1 MKNIVLFLTIF
12 ASFSLFGQTG
22 RLKKADGYYNQLA
35 YSLALP
41 IYEELIGSEVDS
53 PKMKSKLAFC
63 YFQNSLPIEA
73 EKTYREVVN
82 TPDATEDDYFYF
94 AQSLKQNN
102 KYAESDQWMEKVK
115 MKKESDLRSDKY
127 IMNKN
132 YLKEIEDQ
140 GINFEI
146 QNLKVNTTESDF
158 GGYPTYDGKSVY
170 FVSARKK
177 KALIQ
182 RDWSWNNH
190 RFLDLYKATPDNIE
204 LTNPSVMKKK
214 VNSKF
219 HEGPVSFTPDGKMV
233 YFTRNNVAKG
243 KMRKDQKGIQNLKMY
258 VAPVDANGLWGA
270 EKEIAF
276 NSKDYSVGHPSIS
289 KDGKTMYFASDM
301 PGTLGGADIW
311 KCTINTDGSLGKP
324 ENLGKSIN
332 TEGQEMF
339 PFISPEGNLFFSSN
353 GQIGLG
359 GLDVFVCLNEGESN
373 IGNPINVGKPVNS
386 TADDFSFS
394 LNHDGMTGYFSS
406 NRSGGRGSDDI
417 YWFKQIKPFK
427 KQLFLE
433 GITME
438 KGTNAILSGADITLV
453 APDGTRSI
461 VKADANGK
469 YSFPVEKNLM
479 YSIEVKK
486 DNYFN
491 YSTKLSTESLDPS
504 LTVINKNIDLE
515 KDPGLAL
522 YALVTESK
530 TNLPIEGVK
539 IIIID
544 NVTKQPL
551 IDATTPSTGDDMKGL
566 VGKKVGDKL
575 SYTIQLQKEGYF
587 PKTVQFNYVINK
599 PGIVKV
605 HEALAGALTMDKEVK
620 DLREL
625 VQINDIRFDLN
636 KDFIR
641 PDAALEL
648 DKVVA
653 VMNKYPN
660 MVIELGSHTDCRSS
674 YKYNKDLS
682 DRRAKNSA
690 AYIKARI
697 TNPARIYGKGYG
709 EYRLLND
716 CKCEGAVKSTCTN
729 EQHDVN
735 RRTEFKIISIG
746 SDKVDVINTST
757 QSFDKK

>member
-1 MKNIVLFLTIF
+1 MKNLVLFIALF
-12 ASFSLFGQTG
+12 AATSTFGQAG
-22 RLKKADGYYNQLA
+22 KMKKADNYYNHLA
-35 YSLALP
+35 YALALP
-41 IYEELIGSEVDS
+41 LYEELIGSEVDS
-53 PKMKSKLAFC
+53 PKLKSKLAYC
-63 YFQNSLPIEA
+63 YYQNSRSVEA
-73 EKTYREVVN
+73 EKTYRDVVN
-82 TPDATEDDYFYF
+82 TADATEDDYFYF

-115 MKKESDLRSDKY
+115 MKKATDIRSDKY
-127 IMNKN
+127 IANKN
-132 YLKEIEDQ
+132 YLKDIEAQ
-140 GINFEI
+140 GIKFEI
-146 QNLKVNTTESDF
+146 QHLKVNTSEADF
-158 GGYPTYDGKSVY
+158 GGYPTHDAKSVY

-177 KALIQ
+177 KALIH
-182 RDWSWNNH
+182 RDWTWNNR
-190 RFLDLYKATPDNIE
+190 RFLDLYKATPESKE
-204 LTNPSVMKKK
+204 LTNPSIMKKK

-219 HEGPVSFTPDGKMV
+219 HEGPVAFTPDGKTV
-233 YFTRNNVAKG
+233 FFTRNNISKG

-258 VAPVDANGLWGA
+258 VAPVDVNGTWGS

-276 NSKDYSVGHPSIS
+276 NSKDYSVGHPSIA
-289 KDGKTMYFASDM
+289 KDGKTLYFASDM

-311 KCTINTDGSLGKP
+311 KCPINPDGSLGKA

-339 PFISPEGNLFFSSN
+339 PWISPDGNLFFSSN

-359 GLDVFVCLNEGESN
+359 GLDVFVCLNDGKSGV
-373 IGNPINVGKPVNS
+373 GNPINVGMPVNS
-386 TADDFSFS
+386 SADDFSLS
-394 LNHDGMTGYFSS
+394 VNPDGMTGYFSS
-406 NRSGGRGSDDI
+406 NRVGGSGDDDI

-427 KQLFLE
+427 KQLILE
-433 GITME
+433 GIAME
-438 KGTNAILSGADITLV
+438 KGSKAILPGAEITLV
-453 APDGTRSI
+453 APDGTKTT
-461 VKADANGK
+461 VQADANGK
-469 YSFPVEKNLM
+469 YSFPIEENLK
-479 YSIEVKK
+479 YTLEAKK
-486 DNYFN
+486 DDYFDN
-491 YSTKLSTESLDPS
+491 STKLSTENLDPS
-504 LTVINKNIDLE
+504 LTIVKKDIDLD

-522 YALVTESK
+522 YALVTDSK
-530 TNLPIEGVK
+530 TNLPMEGVK
-539 IIIID
+539 MIIID

-551 IDATTPSTGDDMKGL
+551 MDLNTPVTGDDIKGL
-566 VGKKVGDKL
+566 AGKKVGDKL

-587 PKTVQFNYVINK
+587 PKNVQFDYVIEE

-605 HEALAGALTMDKEVK
+605 HESLAGALSMDKEVK

-674 YKYNKDLS
+674 YKYNEDLS

-690 AYIKARI
+690 KYIKSKI
-697 TNPARIYGKGYG
+697 TNPDRIFGKGYG
-709 EYRLLND
+709 EYFLLND

-729 EQHDVN
+729 EEHDVN

-746 SDKVDVINTST
+746 SDKVDVINNST
-757 QSFDKK
+757 NSFDKK